1 MFVGSDGRDESVPTR
16 LPILNVK
23 IHQNILKRG
32 IFGLLGSSLI
42 SLLAYRRRSLSRS
55 GTVGAIATG
64 TSIAAVGGW
73 SWSLTLIF
81 FFVSSSLLSH
91 FRANAKASIAE
102 DKFSKGSQ
110 RDLSQVIANGGV
122 AVLMT
127 LGAGLSRS
135 ERVHDVFE
143 AGFVGAFAT
152 ANADTWATE
161 IGTLNTRPPRLIT
174 SGKPVAPGTS
184 GGLTLLGT
192 SATIAGAF
200 SLGLFHWLL
209 RDMPHR
215 PQRRTLMIIPI
226 ATVSGIMGSLFDS
239 FLGATIQAT
248 YYCPQCH
255 KETERRIHNC
265 GTPTTLVH
273 GIPWIDND
281 VVNFAAT
288 LFGSIV
294 AILCKLS
301 GVMRTS

>member
-1 MFVGSDGRDESVPTR
+1 MGTR
-16 LPILNVK
+16 HAPSSNTAT
-23 IHQNILKRG
+23 IHHVLRRG
-32 IFGLLGSSLI
+32 LFGLLGSSI
-42 SLLAYRRRSLSRS
+42 IALLAYRRRSLSRS
-55 GTVGAIATG
+55 GTIGAVATG
-64 TSIAAVGGW
+64 TSIAATGGW

-91 FRANAKASIAE
+91 FRANAKAAIAE

-127 LGAGLSRS
+127 LGAGLSKSGRI
-135 ERVHDVFE
+135 HDAFE

-161 IGTLNTRPPRLIT
+161 IGTLNTCPPRLIT
-174 SGKPVAPGTS
+174 TGKPVAPGTS

-200 SLGLFHWLL
+200 ALGLFHWLL
-209 RDMPHR
+209 RDLPHR
-215 PQRRTLMIIPI
+215 PQRCTLALIPI
-226 ATVSGIMGSLFDS
+226 ATISGIMGSLFDS
-239 FLGATIQAT
+239 FLGATVQAT
-248 YYCPQCH
+248 YYCPRCL

-265 GTPTTLVH
+265 GTPTTLVR

-294 AILCKLS
+294 AILCKLP
-301 GVMRTS
+301 GVMQPS

>member
-1 MFVGSDGRDESVPTR
+1 MGTPFSLSSTIKVTDKAFR
-16 LPILNVK
+16 
-23 IHQNILKRG
+23 RG
-32 IFGLLGSSLI
+32 LFGLLGSSI
-42 SLLAYRRRSLSRS
+42 IALLAYRRRSLSRD
-55 GTVGAIATG
+55 GAVGAVATG
-64 TSIAAVGGW
+64 TTMAAVGGW

-81 FFVSSSLLSH
+81 FFVSSTLLSH
-91 FRANAKASIAE
+91 FRERAKAAIAQ

-127 LGAGLSRS
+127 LGAGLSKS
-135 ERVHDVFE
+135 EPIHNLFE

-174 SGKPVAPGTS
+174 TGKPVAPGTS

-192 SATIAGAF
+192 SATVAGAF
-200 SLGLFHWLL
+200 ALGLLHWLL
-209 RDMPHR
+209 RDIPHR
-215 PQRRTLMIIPI
+215 PRRRTLALIPI
-226 ATVSGIMGSLFDS
+226 ATISGIMGSLFDS
-239 FLGATIQAT
+239 LLGATVQAT
-248 YYCPQCH
+248 YYCPHCK

-265 GTPTTLVH
+265 GTPTTFLR
-273 GIPWIDND
+273 GIPWVDND

-294 AILCKLS
+294 AVMCRLLILIW
-301 GVMRTS
+301 